1 MNKFWQFQAR
11 SDGHGELFLYGDIS
25 DMTWYGDEVT
35 PRTFKDDLDSLGDI
49 SNLDI
54 YINSGGG
61 DVFAGQAIYSML
73 SRYPATK
80 TVYVDG
86 LAASIASV
94 IAMAGDKIVMPA
106 NSMMMIHNAWTVAS
120 GNKDQLRDIA
130 DALDKIDQVIGEVY
144 QKRTG
149 KTVEEIMDLMN
160 AETWFT
166 AAEAIENGFADEV
179 EEGKQIAASV
189 NNGLLVVNG
198 QGFDVSRYR
207 HMPQMQTKSEEPN
220 NGGES
225 QPVEDISLLE
235 QQQQFNQIRKKL
247 LEG

>member
-1 MNKFWQFQAR
+1 
-11 SDGHGELFLYGDIS
+11 
-25 DMTWYGDEVT
+25 
-35 PRTFKDDLDSLGDI
+35 
-49 SNLDI
+49 
-54 YINSGGG
+54 
-61 DVFAGQAIYSML
+61 
-73 SRYPATK
+73 
-80 TVYVDG
+80 
-86 LAASIASV
+86 
-94 IAMAGDKIVMPA
+94 
-106 NSMMMIHNAWTVAS
+106 
-120 GNKDQLRDIA
+120 
-130 DALDKIDQVIGEVY
+130 
-144 QKRTG
+144 
-149 KTVEEIMDLMN
+149 MN

-207 HMPQMQTKSEEPN
+207 HMPQMQTELEEPS

>member
-1 MNKFWQFQAR
+1 MNKFWKFQAS

-25 DMTWYGDEVT
+25 DVTWYGDEVT
-35 PRTFKDDLDSLGDI
+35 PRTFKDDLDSLGKI
-49 SNLDI
+49 ANLDI

-73 SRYPATK
+73 VRYPAEK

-106 NSMMMIHNAWTVAS
+106 NSMMMIHNAWTIAS
-120 GNKDQLRDIA
+120 GNKDQLRDVA

-149 KTVEEIMDLMN
+149 KTAEEITELMDAGDM
-160 AETWFT
+160 
-166 AAEAIENGFADEV
+166 V
-179 EEGKQIAASV
+179 YR
-189 NNGLLVVNG
+189 
-198 QGFDVSRYR
+198 SRG
-207 HMPQMQTKSEEPN
+207 H
-220 NGGES
+220 
-225 QPVEDISLLE
+225 
-235 QQQQFNQIRKKL
+235 
-247 LEG
+247 

>member
-1 MNKFWQFQAR
+1 MNKFWHFQAR
-11 SDGHGELFLYGDIS
+11 SDSHGELFLYGDIS
-25 DMTWYGDEVT
+25 DMTWYGDEIT

-149 KTVEEIMDLMN
+149 KTAEEITELMN

-207 HMPQMQTKSEEPN
+207 HMPQMQTELEEPS

>member
-1 MNKFWQFQAR
+1 MNKFWHFQAR
-11 SDGHGELFLYGDIS
+11 SDSHGELFLYGDIS
-25 DMTWYGDEVT
+25 DMTWYGDEIT

-149 KTVEEIMDLMN
+149 KTAEEIMDLMN

-207 HMPQMQTKSEEPN
+207 HMPQMQTELEEPS

>member
-1 MNKFWQFQAR
+1 MNKFWNFQAR
-11 SDGHGELFLYGDIS
+11 NNRGELFLYGDIS
-25 DMTWYGDEVT
+25 DVTWYGDEVT
-35 PRTFKDDLDSLGDI
+35 PRKFREDLDALGDI
-49 SNLDI
+49 AFLDI

-61 DVFAGQAIYSML
+61 DVFAGQAIYSIL
-73 SRYPATK
+73 ERYPAEK
-80 TVYVDG
+80 TVYIDG

-106 NSMMMIHNAWTVAS
+106 NAMMMIHNAWTIAA
-120 GNKDQLRDIA
+120 GNKEQLIDIA
-130 DALDKIDQVIGEVY
+130 DSLGKIDQVINGVY

-149 KTVEEIMDLMN
+149 KTAEEIAALMD

-166 AAEAIENGFADEV
+166 AAEAVEHGFADEI
-179 EEGKQIAASV
+179 EESRQVAASV
-189 NNGLLVVNG
+189 KG
-198 QGFDVSRYR
+198 GFLMLNQQQFDLERYHNAPKFSDIR
-207 HMPQMQTKSEEPN
+207 LEPN